1 MRMTY
6 HAYIDPGHGWL
17 KVPRKELYEL
27 GIADE
32 ITPYSYQ
39 RGEWVYLE
47 EDGDLTT
54 FANAHPRWS
63 EVKQI
68 AHHSQGL
75 SLIRSYNRYTAR
87 GESWPGRQRQPNP

>member
-1 MRMTY
+1 MRTTY

-17 KVPRKELYEL
+17 KVPRKELHEL
-27 GIADE
+27 GIADR

-47 EDGDLTT
+47 EDGDLST

-68 AHHSQGL
+68 AHHGQRL
-75 SLIRSYNRYTAR
+75 SRIRGYQRYQPG
-87 GESWPGRQRQPNP
+87 GES